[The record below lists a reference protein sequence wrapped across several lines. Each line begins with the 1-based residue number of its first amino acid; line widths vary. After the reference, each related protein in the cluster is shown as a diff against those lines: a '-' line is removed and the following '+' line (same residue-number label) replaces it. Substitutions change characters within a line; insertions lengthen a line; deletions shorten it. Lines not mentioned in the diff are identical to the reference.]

1 MGQIGHTIAA
11 VQSLIQTRWIRI
23 AEWSPRYDITYFIQI
38 MSAAHCKQSGNDW
51 RAGAGSAQLSNQRQK
66 RDGKKQLPHP
76 QFNPDNERVV
86 E

>member
-1 MGQIGHTIAA
+1 
-11 VQSLIQTRWIRI
+11 
-23 AEWSPRYDITYFIQI
+23 